1 MQKYRCDQFE
11 ALTYFDAIPDFECLK
26 STPRDYLEKCI
37 EQIANKEQD
46 VKAFV
51 TLNLEPAR
59 QLADESSQRWKDA
72 RQLSL
77 IDGMPV
83 GVKDLLETFDMPTQ
97 MGCEAYNGYAPGN
110 DNALVWALRQAGCI
124 IIGKTVTAELGGAHP
139 GPTKN
144 PFDLTRTPGGSSSGS
159 AAAVAAG
166 MVPVAI
172 GSQVGGSIIR
182 PAGYCG
188 NFALKPSQGG
198 LHRGERQTT
207 SMSTHG
213 PHAGSIEDMWQV
225 AIEIAKRIGGDPGY
239 LGLQGPP
246 TPPQSIKPKSLIFL
260 ETEGWTSVDDKTKE
274 AFVQF
279 LETCEKN
286 KITIFKR
293 KSSMLVE
300 ELEVKIH
307 NASEIANSITS
318 WENRWGYRNLI
329 NKTPEKVSERLKKT
343 LKKAEAMTPE
353 MYQRFILQRA
363 YIRQAHKVCA
373 PVADA
378 IVTLS
383 CPGPAPKW
391 SEDTDGGVLIARPTG
406 DPVFNFASSLM
417 GAPCVTIPMLSV
429 DSLPVGMQIITQ
441 PEGDAKAT
449 SYARWIHKNLPPVDN
464 DSI

>member
-1 MQKYRCDQFE
+1 MQKYSCDQFE
-11 ALTYFDAIPDFECLK
+11 ALTYFDATPDFE
-26 STPRDYLEKCI
+26 SGTNTPRDYLEKCI

-51 TLNLEPAR
+51 TLNLETAR
-59 QLADESSQRWKDA
+59 QLADESSRRWKNA

-77 IDGMPV
+77 IDRMPV
-83 GVKDLLETFDMPTQ
+83 GIKDLLETFDMPTQ

-144 PFDLTRTPGGSSSGS
+144 PFDLTRTPGGSSSGA

-225 AIEIAKRIGGDPGY
+225 AIENAKRTGGDPGY

-246 TPPQSIKPKSLIFL
+246 TPPQPIKPTSLIFL
-260 ETEGWTSVDDKTKE
+260 ETEGWTSVDDETKE
-274 AFVQF
+274 AFMQF

-286 KITIFKR
+286 KITIF
-293 KSSMLVE
+293 
-300 ELEVKIH
+300 
-307 NASEIANSITS
+307 
-318 WENRWGYRNLI
+318 
-329 NKTPEKVSERLKKT
+329 
-343 LKKAEAMTPE
+343 
-353 MYQRFILQRA
+353 
-363 YIRQAHKVCA
+363 
-373 PVADA
+373 
-378 IVTLS
+378 
-383 CPGPAPKW
+383 
-391 SEDTDGGVLIARPTG
+391 
-406 DPVFNFASSLM
+406 
-417 GAPCVTIPMLSV
+417 
-429 DSLPVGMQIITQ
+429 
-441 PEGDAKAT
+441 
-449 SYARWIHKNLPPVDN
+449 
-464 DSI
+464 

>member
-1 MQKYRCDQFE
+1 MQKYSCDQFE
-11 ALTYFDAIPDFECLK
+11 ALTYFDATPDFE
-26 STPRDYLEKCI
+26 SGTNTPRDYLEKCI

-51 TLNLEPAR
+51 TLNLESAR
-59 QLADESSQRWKDA
+59 QLADESSRRWKNA

-83 GVKDLLETFDMPTQ
+83 GIKDLLETFDMPTQ

-225 AIEIAKRIGGDPGY
+225 AIEIAKRTGGDPGY

-246 TPPQSIKPKSLIFL
+246 TPPQPIKPTSLIFL
-260 ETEGWTSVDDKTKE
+260 ETEGWTSVDDETKE
-274 AFVQF
+274 AFMQF

-300 ELEVKIH
+300 ELELKIN

-329 NKTPEKVSERLKKT
+329 NKTPEKVSERLKNT

-353 MYQRFILQRA
+353 IYQRFILQRA
-363 YIRQAHKVCA
+363 YIRQAHKMCA

-378 IVTLS
+378 IITLS

-391 SEDTDGGVLIARPTG
+391 SGDTDGRALVARPTG

-417 GAPCVTIPMLSV
+417 GAPCVTIPMLSI
-429 DSLPVGMQIITQ
+429 DNLPVGIQIITQ
-441 PEGDAKAT
+441 REEDAKAT

-464 DSI
+464 D

>member
-1 MQKYRCDQFE
+1 MQKYSCDQFE
-11 ALTYFDAIPDFECLK
+11 ALTYFDATPDFE
-26 STPRDYLEKCI
+26 SGTNTPRDYLEKCI

-51 TLNLEPAR
+51 TLNLETAR
-59 QLADESSQRWKDA
+59 QLADESSRRWKNA

-83 GVKDLLETFDMPTQ
+83 GIKDLLETFDMPTQ

-225 AIEIAKRIGGDPGY
+225 AIEIAKRTGGDPGY

-246 TPPQSIKPKSLIFL
+246 TPPQPIKPTSLIFL
-260 ETEGWTSVDDKTKE
+260 ETEGWTSVDDETKE
-274 AFVQF
+274 AFMQF

-300 ELEVKIH
+300 ELELKIN

-329 NKTPEKVSERLKKT
+329 NKTPEKVSERLKNT
-343 LKKAEAMTPE
+343 LKNAEAMTPE
-353 MYQRFILQRA
+353 MYQRVILKRA
-363 YIRQAHKVCA
+363 YIRQVHKMCA

-378 IVTLS
+378 IITLS

-391 SEDTDGGVLIARPTG
+391 SGDTDGRALVARPTG

-417 GAPCVTIPMLSV
+417 GAPCVTIPMLSI
-429 DSLPVGMQIITQ
+429 DNLPVGIQIITQ
-441 PEGDAKAT
+441 REEDAKAT

-464 DSI
+464 D

>member
-1 MQKYRCDQFE
+1 MQKYSYDQFE
-11 ALTYFDAIPDFECLK
+11 ALTYFDATPDFE
-26 STPRDYLEKCI
+26 SGTNTPRDYLEKCI
-37 EQIANKEQD
+37 EQIAHKEQD

-51 TLNLEPAR
+51 TLNLESAR
-59 QLADESSQRWKDA
+59 QRADESSRRWKNA

-83 GVKDLLETFDMPTQ
+83 GIKDLFETFDMPTQ

-225 AIEIAKRIGGDPGY
+225 AIEIAKRTGGDPGY

-246 TPPQSIKPKSLIFL
+246 TPPEPIKPTSLIFL
-260 ETEGWTSVDDKTKE
+260 ETEGWTSVDDETKE
-274 AFVQF
+274 AFMQF

-286 KITIFKR
+286 KITICKR

-300 ELEVKIH
+300 ELELKIN

-318 WENRWGYRNLI
+318 WENHWGYRNLI
-329 NKTPEKVSERLKKT
+329 NKTPGKVSERLKNT
-343 LKKAEAMTPE
+343 LKNAEAMTPE
-353 MYQRFILQRA
+353 MYQRFILKRA
-363 YIRQAHKVCA
+363 YIRQAHKMCA

-378 IVTLS
+378 IITLS

-391 SEDTDGGVLIARPTG
+391 SGDTDGRALVARPTG

-417 GAPCVTIPMLSV
+417 GAPCVTIPMLSI
-429 DSLPVGMQIITQ
+429 DNLPVGIQIITQ
-441 PEGDAKAT
+441 REEDAKAT

-464 DSI
+464 D

>member
-1 MQKYRCDQFE
+1 MQKYSCDQFE
-11 ALTYFDAIPDFECLK
+11 ALTYFDATPDFG
-26 STPRDYLEKCI
+26 SGTNTPRDYLEKCI

-51 TLNLEPAR
+51 TLNLETAR
-59 QLADESSQRWKDA
+59 QLADESSRRWKNA

-83 GVKDLLETFDMPTQ
+83 GIKDLLETFDMPTQ

-225 AIEIAKRIGGDPGY
+225 AIEIAKRTGGDPGY

-246 TPPQSIKPKSLIFL
+246 TPPQPIKPTSLIFL
-260 ETEGWTSVDDKTKE
+260 ETEGWTSVDDETKE
-274 AFVQF
+274 AFMQF

-300 ELEVKIH
+300 ELELKIN

-329 NKTPEKVSERLKKT
+329 NKTPEKVSERLKNT

-363 YIRQAHKVCA
+363 YIRQAHKMCA

-378 IVTLS
+378 IITLS

-391 SEDTDGGVLIARPTG
+391 SGDTDGRALVARPTG

-417 GAPCVTIPMLSV
+417 GAPCVTIPMLSI
-429 DSLPVGMQIITQ
+429 DNLPVGIQIITQ
-441 PEGDAKAT
+441 REEDAKAT

-464 DSI
+464 D

>member
-1 MQKYRCDQFE
+1 MQKYSCDQFE
-11 ALTYFDAIPDFECLK
+11 ALTYFDATPDFE
-26 STPRDYLEKCI
+26 SGTNTPRDYLEKCI

-51 TLNLEPAR
+51 TLNLETAR
-59 QLADESSQRWKDA
+59 QLADESSRRWKNA

-83 GVKDLLETFDMPTQ
+83 GIKDLLETFDMPTQ

-225 AIEIAKRIGGDPGY
+225 AIEIAKRTGGDPGY

-246 TPPQSIKPKSLIFL
+246 TPPQPIKPTSLIFL
-260 ETEGWTSVDDKTKE
+260 ETEGWTSVDDETKE
-274 AFVQF
+274 AFMQF

-300 ELEVKIH
+300 ELELKIN

-329 NKTPEKVSERLKKT
+329 NKTPEKVSERLKNT

-353 MYQRFILQRA
+353 IYQRFILQRA
-363 YIRQAHKVCA
+363 YIRQAHKMCA

-378 IVTLS
+378 IITLS

-391 SEDTDGGVLIARPTG
+391 SGDTDGRALVARPTG

-417 GAPCVTIPMLSV
+417 GAPCVTIPMLSI
-429 DSLPVGMQIITQ
+429 DNLPVGIQIITQ
-441 PEGDAKAT
+441 REEDAKAT
-449 SYARWIHKNLPPVDN
+449 SYARWIHKNLPPVDS
-464 DSI
+464 D

>member
-1 MQKYRCDQFE
+1 MQKYSCDEFE
-11 ALTYFDAIPDFECLK
+11 ALTYFDAIPDFE
-26 STPRDYLEKCI
+26 SGRNTPRDYLEKCI

-51 TLNLEPAR
+51 TLNLETAR
-59 QLADESSQRWKDA
+59 QLADESSRRWKNA

-83 GVKDLLETFDMPTQ
+83 GIKDLLETFDMPTQ

-225 AIEIAKRIGGDPGY
+225 AIEIAKRTGGDPGY

-246 TPPQSIKPKSLIFL
+246 TPPQPIKPTSLIFL
-260 ETEGWTSVDDKTKE
+260 ETEGWTSVDDETKE

-293 KSSMLVE
+293 KSSILVE
-300 ELEVKIH
+300 ELELKIN

-329 NKTPEKVSERLKKT
+329 NKTPEKVSERLKNT
-343 LKKAEAMTPE
+343 LEKAEAMTPE
-353 MYQRFILQRA
+353 IYQRFILQRA
-363 YIRQAHKVCA
+363 YIRQAHKMCA

-378 IVTLS
+378 IITLS

-391 SEDTDGGVLIARPTG
+391 SGDTDGRALVARPTG

-417 GAPCVTIPMLSV
+417 GAPCVTIPMLSI
-429 DSLPVGMQIITQ
+429 DNLPVGIQIMTQ
-441 PEGDAKAT
+441 REEDAKAT

-464 DSI
+464 D

>member
-1 MQKYRCDQFE
+1 MQKYSCDQFK
-11 ALTYFDAIPDFECLK
+11 ALTYFNAIPDFECLK
-26 STPRDYLEKCI
+26 STPRDYLEKCA

-51 TLNLEPAR
+51 TLNLESAR
-59 QLADESSQRWKDA
+59 KLADESSKRWKDA
-72 RQLSL
+72 KQLSL

-83 GVKDLLETFDMPTQ
+83 GIKDLLETFDMPTQ

-225 AIEIAKRIGGDPGY
+225 AIETAKRTGGDPGY

-246 TPPQSIKPKSLIFL
+246 IPPQPIKPTSLIFL
-260 ETEGWTSVDDKTKE
+260 KTEGWTSVDDKTKE
-274 AFVQF
+274 AFMQF
-279 LETCEKN
+279 LETCERN
-286 KITIFKR
+286 EITI
-293 KSSMLVE
+293 
-300 ELEVKIH
+300 
-307 NASEIANSITS
+307 
-318 WENRWGYRNLI
+318 
-329 NKTPEKVSERLKKT
+329 
-343 LKKAEAMTPE
+343 
-353 MYQRFILQRA
+353 
-363 YIRQAHKVCA
+363 
-373 PVADA
+373 
-378 IVTLS
+378 
-383 CPGPAPKW
+383 
-391 SEDTDGGVLIARPTG
+391 
-406 DPVFNFASSLM
+406 
-417 GAPCVTIPMLSV
+417 
-429 DSLPVGMQIITQ
+429 
-441 PEGDAKAT
+441 
-449 SYARWIHKNLPPVDN
+449 
-464 DSI
+464 

>member
-1 MQKYRCDQFE
+1 MQKYSCDQFE
-11 ALTYFDAIPDFECLK
+11 ALTYFDATPDFE
-26 STPRDYLEKCI
+26 SGTNTPRDYLEKCI

-51 TLNLEPAR
+51 TLNLETAR
-59 QLADESSQRWKDA
+59 QLADESSRRWKNA

-83 GVKDLLETFDMPTQ
+83 GIKDLLETFDMPTQ

-225 AIEIAKRIGGDPGY
+225 AIEIAKRTGGDPGY

-246 TPPQSIKPKSLIFL
+246 TPPQPIKPTSLIFL
-260 ETEGWTSVDDKTKE
+260 ETEGWTSVDDETKE

-293 KSSMLVE
+293 KSSILVE
-300 ELEVKIH
+300 ELELKIN

-329 NKTPEKVSERLKKT
+329 NKTPEKVSERLKNT

-353 MYQRFILQRA
+353 MYQRFILKRA
-363 YIRQAHKVCA
+363 YIRQAHKMCA

-378 IVTLS
+378 IITLS

-391 SEDTDGGVLIARPTG
+391 SGDTDGRALVARPTG

-417 GAPCVTIPMLSV
+417 GAPCVTIPMLSI
-429 DSLPVGMQIITQ
+429 DNLPVGIQIITQ
-441 PEGDAKAT
+441 REEDAKAT

-464 DSI
+464 D

>member
-1 MQKYRCDQFE
+1 MQKYSCDQFE
-11 ALTYFDAIPDFECLK
+11 ALTYFDATPDFE
-26 STPRDYLEKCI
+26 SGTNTPRDYLEKCI

-51 TLNLEPAR
+51 TLNLESAR
-59 QLADESSQRWKDA
+59 QLADESNRRWKNA

-83 GVKDLLETFDMPTQ
+83 GIKDLLETFDMPTQ

-225 AIEIAKRIGGDPGY
+225 AIEIAKRTGGDPGY

-246 TPPQSIKPKSLIFL
+246 TPPQPIKPTSLIFL
-260 ETEGWTSVDDKTKE
+260 ETEGWTSVDDETKE
-274 AFVQF
+274 AFMQF

-293 KSSMLVE
+293 KSSILVE
-300 ELEVKIH
+300 ELELKIN

-329 NKTPEKVSERLKKT
+329 NKTPEKVSERLKNT

-353 MYQRFILQRA
+353 IYQRFILQRA
-363 YIRQAHKVCA
+363 YIRQAHKMCA

-378 IVTLS
+378 IITLS

-391 SEDTDGGVLIARPTG
+391 SGDTDGIALVARPTG

-417 GAPCVTIPMLSV
+417 GAPCVTIPMLSI
-429 DSLPVGMQIITQ
+429 DNLPVGIQIITQ
-441 PEGDAKAT
+441 REEDAKAT

-464 DSI
+464 D

>member
-1 MQKYRCDQFE
+1 MQKYSCDQFE
-11 ALTYFDAIPDFECLK
+11 ALTYFDAIPDFESGK
-26 STPRDYLEKCI
+26 NTPRDYLEKCI

-51 TLNLEPAR
+51 TLNLETAR
-59 QLADESSQRWKDA
+59 QLADESSRRWKNA

-83 GVKDLLETFDMPTQ
+83 GIKDLLETFDMPTQ

-225 AIEIAKRIGGDPGY
+225 AIEIAKRTGGDPGY

-246 TPPQSIKPKSLIFL
+246 TPPQPIKPTSLIFL
-260 ETEGWTSVDDKTKE
+260 ETEGWTSVDDETKE

-300 ELEVKIH
+300 ELELKIN

-329 NKTPEKVSERLKKT
+329 NKTPEKVSERLKNT
-343 LKKAEAMTPE
+343 LKNAEAMTPE

-363 YIRQAHKVCA
+363 YIRQAHKMCA

-378 IVTLS
+378 IITLS

-391 SEDTDGGVLIARPTG
+391 SGDTDGGALVARPTG

-417 GAPCVTIPMLSV
+417 GAPCVTIPMLSI
-429 DSLPVGMQIITQ
+429 DNLPVGIQIITQ
-441 PEGDAKAT
+441 REEDAKAT

-464 DSI
+464 D

>member
-1 MQKYRCDQFE
+1 MQKYSCDQFE
-11 ALTYFDAIPDFECLK
+11 ALTYFDATPDFE
-26 STPRDYLEKCI
+26 SGTNTPRDYLEKCI

-51 TLNLEPAR
+51 TLNLETAR
-59 QLADESSQRWKDA
+59 QLADESSRRWKNA

-83 GVKDLLETFDMPTQ
+83 GIKDLLETFDMPTQ

-225 AIEIAKRIGGDPGY
+225 AIEIAKRTGGDPGY

-246 TPPQSIKPKSLIFL
+246 TPPQPIKPTSLIFL
-260 ETEGWTSVDDKTKE
+260 ETEGWTSVDDETKE
-274 AFVQF
+274 AFMQF

-300 ELEVKIH
+300 ELELKIN

-329 NKTPEKVSERLKKT
+329 NKTPEKVSERLKNT

-353 MYQRFILQRA
+353 IYQRFILQRA
-363 YIRQAHKVCA
+363 YIRQAHKMCA

-378 IVTLS
+378 IITLS

-391 SEDTDGGVLIARPTG
+391 SGDTDGRALVARPTG

-417 GAPCVTIPMLSV
+417 GAPCVTIPMLSIEN
-429 DSLPVGMQIITQ
+429 LPVGIQIITQ
-441 PEGDAKAT
+441 REEDAKAT
-449 SYARWIHKNLPPVDN
+449 SYARWIHKNLPPVDS
-464 DSI
+464 D

>member
-1 MQKYRCDQFE
+1 MQKYSCDQFE

-26 STPRDYLEKCI
+26 STPRDYLEKCA

-51 TLNLEPAR
+51 TLNLESAR
-59 QLADESSQRWKDA
+59 KLADESSQRWKDA

-83 GVKDLLETFDMPTQ
+83 GIKDLLETFDMPTQ

-225 AIEIAKRIGGDPGY
+225 AIEIAKRTGGDPGY

-246 TPPQSIKPKSLIFL
+246 TPPQSIKPRSLIFL

-274 AFVQF
+274 AFMQF
-279 LETCEKN
+279 LETCERN

-307 NASEIANSITS
+307 NASAIANSITS

-329 NKTPEKVSERLKKT
+329 NKTPEKVSKRLKNT

-363 YIRQAHKVCA
+363 YIRKAHKVCA

-378 IVTLS
+378 IITLS

-391 SEDTDGGVLIARPTG
+391 PGDTDGGTLVARPTG

-429 DSLPVGMQIITQ
+429 DNLPVGIQIITQ
-441 PEGDAKAT
+441 PEEDAKAT
-449 SYARWIHKNLPPVDN
+449 SYARWIQKNLPPIDN
-464 DSI
+464 N

>member
-1 MQKYRCDQFE
+1 MQKYSCDQFE
-11 ALTYFDAIPDFECLK
+11 ALTYFDATPDFE
-26 STPRDYLEKCI
+26 SGTNTPRDYLEKCI

-51 TLNLEPAR
+51 TLNLETAR
-59 QLADESSQRWKDA
+59 QLADESSRRWKNA

-83 GVKDLLETFDMPTQ
+83 GIKDLLETFDMPTQ

-225 AIEIAKRIGGDPGY
+225 AIEIAKRTGGDPGY

-246 TPPQSIKPKSLIFL
+246 TPPQPIKPTSLIFL
-260 ETEGWTSVDDKTKE
+260 ETEGWTSVDDETKE
-274 AFVQF
+274 AFMQF

-300 ELEVKIH
+300 ELELKIN

-329 NKTPEKVSERLKKT
+329 NKTPGKVSERLKNT
-343 LKKAEAMTPE
+343 LKNAEAMTPE
-353 MYQRFILQRA
+353 IYQRFILQRA
-363 YIRQAHKVCA
+363 YIREANQMCA
-373 PVADA
+373 PLADA
-378 IVTLS
+378 IITLS

-391 SEDTDGGVLIARPTG
+391 SGDTDGRSLVARPTG

-417 GAPCVTIPMLSV
+417 GAPCVTIPMLSI
-429 DSLPVGMQIITQ
+429 DNLPVGIQIITQ
-441 PEGDAKAT
+441 REEDARAT
-449 SYARWIHKNLPPVDN
+449 SYARWIHKNLPPVHN
-464 DSI
+464 D

>member
-1 MQKYRCDQFE
+1 MKRYRCNQFK
-11 ALTYFDAIPDFECLK
+11 ALTYFDAVHDFQSFK
-26 STPRDYLEKCI
+26 STPRKYLEKCL
-37 EQIANKEQD
+37 EQIAIKEHE

-51 TLNLEPAR
+51 TLKIETAR
-59 QLADESSQRWKDA
+59 QQADESTQRWMEG

-77 IDGMPV
+77 IDGMPI
-83 GVKDLLETFDMPTQ
+83 GIKDLIETFDMPTQ
-97 MGCEAYNGYAPGN
+97 MGCEAYNGYSPGN
-110 DNALVWALRQAGCI
+110 DNALVWALREAGCI
-124 IIGKTVTAELGGAHP
+124 VIGKTVTAELGGAHP

-225 AIEIAKRIGGDPGY
+225 AIEIAKRTGGDPGY
-239 LGLQGPP
+239 LGLHGPP

-260 ETEGWTSVDDKTKE
+260 ETEGWVSVDDKTKG
-274 AFVQF
+274 AFAQF

-286 KITIFKR
+286 KITICKR
-293 KSSMLVE
+293 KSSMPVE
-300 ELEVKIH
+300 ELEAKIH

-329 NKTPEKVSERLKKT
+329 NKTPEKVSERLKNT
-343 LKKAEAMTPE
+343 LKKAETMTPE
-353 MYQRFILQRA
+353 TYQHFILQRA
-363 YIRQAHKVCA
+363 YIRQAHKMCA
-373 PVADA
+373 PSADA

-391 SEDTDGGVLIARPTG
+391 SGDTDGGALVARPTG

-429 DSLPVGMQIITQ
+429 NSLPVGIQIITQ
-441 PEGDAKAT
+441 PEEDARAT
-449 SYARWIHKNLPPVDN
+449 SYARWIHKNLPPVDS
-464 DSI
+464 D

>member
-1 MQKYRCDQFE
+1 MQKYSCDQFE
-11 ALTYFDAIPDFECLK
+11 ALTYFDATPDFE
-26 STPRDYLEKCI
+26 SGTNTPRDYLEKCI

-51 TLNLEPAR
+51 TLNLKTAR
-59 QLADESSQRWKDA
+59 QLADESSRRWKNA

-83 GVKDLLETFDMPTQ
+83 GIKDLLETFDMPTQ

-225 AIEIAKRIGGDPGY
+225 AIEIAKRTGGDPGY

-246 TPPQSIKPKSLIFL
+246 TPPQPIKPTSLIFL
-260 ETEGWTSVDDKTKE
+260 ETEGWTSVDDETKE
-274 AFVQF
+274 AFMQF

-300 ELEVKIH
+300 ELELKIN

-329 NKTPEKVSERLKKT
+329 NKTPEKVSERLKNT

-353 MYQRFILQRA
+353 IYQRFILQRA
-363 YIRQAHKVCA
+363 YIRQAHKMCA

-378 IVTLS
+378 IITLS

-391 SEDTDGGVLIARPTG
+391 SGDTDGRALVARPTG

-417 GAPCVTIPMLSV
+417 GAPCVTIPMLSI
-429 DSLPVGMQIITQ
+429 DNLPVGIQIITQ
-441 PEGDAKAT
+441 REEDAKAT

-464 DSI
+464 D

>member
-1 MQKYRCDQFE
+1 MQKYSCDQFE
-11 ALTYFDAIPDFECLK
+11 ALTYFDATPDFE
-26 STPRDYLEKCI
+26 SGTNTPRDYLEKCI

-51 TLNLEPAR
+51 TLNLETAR
-59 QLADESSQRWKDA
+59 QLADESSRRWKNA

-83 GVKDLLETFDMPTQ
+83 GIKDLLETFDMPTQ

-225 AIEIAKRIGGDPGY
+225 AIEIAKRTGGDPGY

-246 TPPQSIKPKSLIFL
+246 TPPQPIKPTSLIFL
-260 ETEGWTSVDDKTKE
+260 ETEGWTSVDDETKE
-274 AFVQF
+274 AFMQF

-300 ELEVKIH
+300 ELELKIN

-329 NKTPEKVSERLKKT
+329 NKTPEKVSERLKNT

-353 MYQRFILQRA
+353 IYQRFILQRA
-363 YIRQAHKVCA
+363 YIRQAHKMCA

-378 IVTLS
+378 IITLS

-391 SEDTDGGVLIARPTG
+391 SGDTDGRALVARPTG

-417 GAPCVTIPMLSV
+417 GAPCVTIPMLSI
-429 DSLPVGMQIITQ
+429 DNLPVGIQIITQ
-441 PEGDAKAT
+441 REEDAKAT

-464 DSI
+464 D

>member
-1 MQKYRCDQFE
+1 MQKYRCDEFE
-11 ALTYFDAIPDFECLK
+11 ALTYFDATPDFE
-26 STPRDYLEKCI
+26 SGTNTPRDYLEKCI

-51 TLNLEPAR
+51 TLNLETAR
-59 QLADESSQRWKDA
+59 QLADESSRRWKNA

-83 GVKDLLETFDMPTQ
+83 GIKDLLETFDMPTQ

-225 AIEIAKRIGGDPGY
+225 AIEIAKRTGGDPGY

-246 TPPQSIKPKSLIFL
+246 TPPQPIKPTSLIFL
-260 ETEGWTSVDDKTKE
+260 ETEGWTSVDDETKE

-293 KSSMLVE
+293 KSSILVE
-300 ELEVKIH
+300 ELELKIN

-318 WENRWGYRNLI
+318 WENHWGYRNLI
-329 NKTPEKVSERLKKT
+329 NKTPGKVSERLKNT

-353 MYQRFILQRA
+353 IYQRFILQRA
-363 YIRQAHKVCA
+363 YIRQAHKMCA

-378 IVTLS
+378 IITLS

-391 SEDTDGGVLIARPTG
+391 SGDTDGRALVARPTG

-417 GAPCVTIPMLSV
+417 GAPCVTIPMLSI
-429 DSLPVGMQIITQ
+429 DNLPVGIQIITQ
-441 PEGDAKAT
+441 REEDAKAT

-464 DSI
+464 D

>member
-1 MQKYRCDQFE
+1 MQKYRCDEFE
-11 ALTYFDAIPDFECLK
+11 ALTYFDAIPDFE
-26 STPRDYLEKCI
+26 SGRNTPRDYLEKCI
-37 EQIANKEQD
+37 EQIGNKEPD

-51 TLNLEPAR
+51 TLNLETAR

-83 GVKDLLETFDMPTQ
+83 GIKDLLETFDMPTQ

-225 AIEIAKRIGGDPGY
+225 AIEIAKRTGGDPGY

-246 TPPQSIKPKSLIFL
+246 TPPQPIKPTSLIFL
-260 ETEGWTSVDDKTKE
+260 ETEGWTSVDDETKE
-274 AFVQF
+274 AFMQF

-300 ELEVKIH
+300 ELELKIN

-318 WENRWGYRNLI
+318 WENHWGYRNLI
-329 NKTPEKVSERLKKT
+329 NKTPGKVSERLKNT
-343 LKKAEAMTPE
+343 LKNAEAMTPE
-353 MYQRFILQRA
+353 MYQRYILKRA
-363 YIRQAHKVCA
+363 YIRQAHKMCA

-378 IVTLS
+378 IITLS

-391 SEDTDGGVLIARPTG
+391 SGDTDGRALVARPTG

-417 GAPCVTIPMLSV
+417 GAPCVTIPMLSI
-429 DSLPVGMQIITQ
+429 DNLPVGIQIITQ
-441 PEGDAKAT
+441 REEDAKAT

-464 DSI
+464 D

>member
-1 MQKYRCDQFE
+1 MQKYSYDQFE
-11 ALTYFDAIPDFECLK
+11 ALTYFDATPDFE
-26 STPRDYLEKCI
+26 SGTNTPRDYLEKCI

-51 TLNLEPAR
+51 TLNLETAR
-59 QLADESSQRWKDA
+59 QLADESSRRWKNA

-83 GVKDLLETFDMPTQ
+83 GIKDLLETFDMPTQ

-225 AIEIAKRIGGDPGY
+225 AIEIAKRTGGDPGY

-246 TPPQSIKPKSLIFL
+246 TPPQPIKPTSLIFL
-260 ETEGWTSVDDKTKE
+260 ETEGWTSVDDETKE
-274 AFVQF
+274 AFMQF

-300 ELEVKIH
+300 ELELKIN

-329 NKTPEKVSERLKKT
+329 NKTPEKVSERLKNT

-363 YIRQAHKVCA
+363 YIRQAHKMCA

-378 IVTLS
+378 IITLS

-391 SEDTDGGVLIARPTG
+391 SGDTDGGALVARPTG

-417 GAPCVTIPMLSV
+417 GAPCVTIPMLSI
-429 DSLPVGMQIITQ
+429 DNLPVGIQIITQ
-441 PEGDAKAT
+441 REEDAKAT

-464 DSI
+464 D

>member
-1 MQKYRCDQFE
+1 MQKYSCDQFE
-11 ALTYFDAIPDFECLK
+11 ALTYFDATPDFE
-26 STPRDYLEKCI
+26 SGTNTPRDYLEKCI

-51 TLNLEPAR
+51 TLNLETAR
-59 QLADESSQRWKDA
+59 QLADESSRRWKNA

-83 GVKDLLETFDMPTQ
+83 GIKDLLETFDMPTQ

-225 AIEIAKRIGGDPGY
+225 AIEIAKRTGGDPGY

-246 TPPQSIKPKSLIFL
+246 KPPQPIKPTSLIFL
-260 ETEGWTSVDDKTKE
+260 ETEGWTSVDDETKE

-293 KSSMLVE
+293 KSSILVE
-300 ELEVKIH
+300 ELELKIN

-329 NKTPEKVSERLKKT
+329 NKTPEKVSDRLKNT

-353 MYQRFILQRA
+353 MYQRFILKRA
-363 YIRQAHKVCA
+363 YIRQAHKMCA

-378 IVTLS
+378 IITLS

-391 SEDTDGGVLIARPTG
+391 SGDTDGRALVARPTG

-417 GAPCVTIPMLSV
+417 GAPCVTIPMLSI
-429 DSLPVGMQIITQ
+429 DNLPVGIQIITQ
-441 PEGDAKAT
+441 REEDAKAT

-464 DSI
+464 D

>member
-1 MQKYRCDQFE
+1 MQKYRCDEFE
-11 ALTYFDAIPDFECLK
+11 ALTYFDAIPDFE
-26 STPRDYLEKCI
+26 SGRNTPRDYLEKCI

-51 TLNLEPAR
+51 TLNLETAR
-59 QLADESSQRWKDA
+59 QLADESSRRWKNA

-83 GVKDLLETFDMPTQ
+83 GIKDLLETFDMPTQ

-225 AIEIAKRIGGDPGY
+225 AIEIAKRTGGDPGY

-246 TPPQSIKPKSLIFL
+246 TPPQPIKPTSLIFL
-260 ETEGWTSVDDKTKE
+260 ETEGWTSVDDETKE
-274 AFVQF
+274 AFMQF

-300 ELEVKIH
+300 ELELKIN

-329 NKTPEKVSERLKKT
+329 NKTPEKVSERLKNT

-353 MYQRFILQRA
+353 IYQRFILQRA
-363 YIRQAHKVCA
+363 YIRQAHKMCA

-378 IVTLS
+378 IITLS

-391 SEDTDGGVLIARPTG
+391 SGDTDGRALVARPTG

-417 GAPCVTIPMLSV
+417 GAPCVTIPMLSI
-429 DSLPVGMQIITQ
+429 DNLPVGIQIITQ
-441 PEGDAKAT
+441 REEDAKAT

-464 DSI
+464 D

>member
-1 MQKYRCDQFE
+1 MQKYSCDQFE
-11 ALTYFDAIPDFECLK
+11 ALTYFDATPDFE
-26 STPRDYLEKCI
+26 SGRNTPRDYLEKCI

-51 TLNLEPAR
+51 TLNLETAR
-59 QLADESSQRWKDA
+59 QLADESSRRWKNA

-83 GVKDLLETFDMPTQ
+83 GIKDLLETFDMPTQ

-225 AIEIAKRIGGDPGY
+225 AIEIAKRTGGDPGY

-246 TPPQSIKPKSLIFL
+246 TPPQPIKPTSLIFL
-260 ETEGWTSVDDKTKE
+260 ETEGWTSVDDETKE
-274 AFVQF
+274 AFMQF

-300 ELEVKIH
+300 ELELKIN

-329 NKTPEKVSERLKKT
+329 NKTPEKVSERLKNT

-363 YIRQAHKVCA
+363 YIRQAHKMCA

-378 IVTLS
+378 IITLS

-391 SEDTDGGVLIARPTG
+391 SGDTDGRALVARPTG

-417 GAPCVTIPMLSV
+417 GAPCVTIPMLSI
-429 DSLPVGMQIITQ
+429 DNLPVGIQIITQ
-441 PEGDAKAT
+441 REEDAKAT
-449 SYARWIHKNLPPVDN
+449 CYARWIHKNLPPVDN
-464 DSI
+464 D

>member
-1 MQKYRCDQFE
+1 MQKYSCDQFE
-11 ALTYFDAIPDFECLK
+11 ALTYFDATPDFE
-26 STPRDYLEKCI
+26 SGTNTPRDYLEKCI
-37 EQIANKEQD
+37 EQIANKEQE

-51 TLNLEPAR
+51 TLNLETAR
-59 QLADESSQRWKDA
+59 QLADESSRRWKNA

-83 GVKDLLETFDMPTQ
+83 GIKDLLETFDMPTQ

-225 AIEIAKRIGGDPGY
+225 AIEIAKRTGGDPGY

-246 TPPQSIKPKSLIFL
+246 TPPQPIKPTSLIFL
-260 ETEGWTSVDDKTKE
+260 ETEGWTSVDDETKE
-274 AFVQF
+274 AFMQF

-300 ELEVKIH
+300 ELELKIN

-329 NKTPEKVSERLKKT
+329 NKTPEKVSERLKNT

-353 MYQRFILQRA
+353 IYQRFILQRA
-363 YIRQAHKVCA
+363 YIRQAHKMCA

-378 IVTLS
+378 IITLS

-391 SEDTDGGVLIARPTG
+391 SGDTDGRALVARPTG

-417 GAPCVTIPMLSV
+417 GAPCVTIPMLSI
-429 DSLPVGMQIITQ
+429 DNLPVGIQIITQ
-441 PEGDAKAT
+441 REEDAKAT

-464 DSI
+464 D

>member
-1 MQKYRCDQFE
+1 MQKYICDQFE
-11 ALTYFDAIPDFECLK
+11 ALTYFDATPDFE
-26 STPRDYLEKCI
+26 SGTNTPRDYLEKCI

-51 TLNLEPAR
+51 TLNLETAR
-59 QLADESSQRWKDA
+59 QLADESSRRWKNA

-83 GVKDLLETFDMPTQ
+83 GIKDLLETFDMPTQ

-225 AIEIAKRIGGDPGY
+225 AIEIAKITGGDPGY
-239 LGLQGPP
+239 LGLQGPS
-246 TPPQSIKPKSLIFL
+246 TPPQPIKPTSLIFL
-260 ETEGWTSVDDKTKE
+260 ETEGWTSVDDETKE

-300 ELEVKIH
+300 ELELKIN

-329 NKTPEKVSERLKKT
+329 NKTPEKVSERLKNT

-353 MYQRFILQRA
+353 IYQRFILQRA
-363 YIRQAHKVCA
+363 YIRQAHKMCA

-378 IVTLS
+378 IITLS

-391 SEDTDGGVLIARPTG
+391 SGDTDGRALVARPTG

-417 GAPCVTIPMLSV
+417 GAPCVTIPMLSI
-429 DSLPVGMQIITQ
+429 DNLPVGIQIITQ
-441 PEGDAKAT
+441 REEDAKAT

-464 DSI
+464 D